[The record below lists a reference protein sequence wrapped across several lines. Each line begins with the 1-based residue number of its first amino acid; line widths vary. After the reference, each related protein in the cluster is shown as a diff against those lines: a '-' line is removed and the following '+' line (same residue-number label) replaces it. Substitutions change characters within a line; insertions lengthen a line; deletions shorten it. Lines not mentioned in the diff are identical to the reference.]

1 MKVTLVILTLNEYEC
16 MKEIMPQID
25 RSWVDQILFV
35 DGGSTDGTI
44 EYCQE
49 HGYEYYIQKKKGI
62 RNAYIEALPYIK
74 GDAILSFSPDGNCRP
89 EDMPPLIKKFKE
101 GDYDMVIAS
110 RYFDGATSEDDDIIT
125 RFGNWLF
132 TGTVNLFFG
141 FKYTDAMTIYRC
153 YKKELVYELEL
164 EKDKW
169 YETFEKLFFTTL
181 SWEPMMAARAAKRKK
196 KIGETLG
203 YEPARI
209 AGVRKL
215 QIIRWGLGYYCQFIR
230 DWLFWK

>member
-1 MKVTLVILTLNEYEC
+1 MKITLVVLTLNEYES

-25 RSWVDQILFV
+25 RSCVDQILVV

-62 RNAYIEALPYIK
+62 RHAYTEALEHIR
-74 GDAILSFSPDGNCRP
+74 GDAILSFSPDGNCRI
-89 EDMPPLIKKFKE
+89 EDMVPLIEKFKQ
-101 GDYDMVIAS
+101 GDYDLVIAS
-110 RYFDGATSEDDDIIT
+110 RYFNGAKSEDDDLVT
-125 RFGNWLF
+125 GFGNWLF
-132 TGTVNLFFG
+132 TGTVNLLFG
-141 FKYTDAMTIYRC
+141 ARYTDAMTIYRL
-153 YKKELVYELEL
+153 YKKQIVHDLEL
-164 EKDKW
+164 DQDGP
-169 YETFEKLFFTTL
+169 YRTFEKLYRTTL
-181 SWEPMMAARAAKRKK
+181 SWEPMMSARAAKRKL

-209 AGVRKL
+209 AGERKL
-215 QIIRWGLGYYCQFIR
+215 QVIRWGLGYYSQFLR